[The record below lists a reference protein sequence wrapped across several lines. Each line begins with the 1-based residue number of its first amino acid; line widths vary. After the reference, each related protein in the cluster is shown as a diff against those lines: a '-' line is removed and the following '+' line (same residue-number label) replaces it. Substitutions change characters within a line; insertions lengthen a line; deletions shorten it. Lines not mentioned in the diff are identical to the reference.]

1 MSAKPA
7 PETDGFRGKSLRTA
21 SWKSCIPQSAILKL
35 HPGGSRMASPVLTPP
50 ATPTPVDSIAAAL
63 DRIGPLTGLPFEE
76 RIWLAQHGEEVV
88 AQPGDVLFEEGNPA
102 DRMILILKGEIHVR
116 RRSGGPM
123 ELFIGRAGQMTGYL
137 PFSRMKTSGG
147 QGFAVS
153 PVWALLIHKSLF
165 PEMLAAIPS
174 MAQRV
179 VSTLL
184 DRVREVTRIEQQ
196 AEKLTALGKLAANL
210 AHELNN
216 PASAAQRA
224 AASLVTELRANRR
237 NRLKFVNLCMSKL
250 QIESIGAW
258 EQKVLGGPNGELA
271 HPIPQSAT
279 ALIAGEEAIREWLV
293 ALGCEDPW
301 EIAPQLAEQGV
312 NVADLDELRAF
323 LNPNEAC
330 VSLQF
335 FARYLRSTR
344 SADTLVNSTARIFDL
359 ISAVK
364 TYSYMDR
371 APILEIDVP
380 AGLDATVQMLQSR
393 MNHIQIARDYEPNL
407 PYISAYGSELN
418 QVWTALIEN
427 ALDALGNQGELRL
440 TCRLEGEMLL
450 VEIWDTGPGIPP
462 ELQDRIFEPFFTTKP
477 PGLGLGLGLD
487 NAMRIVRKHRG
498 HLSVRSEPGSTC
510 FRVRLPLD
518 QLQAY

>member
-1 MSAKPA
+1 MPFSSPA
-7 PETDGFRGKSLRTA
+7 LA
-21 SWKSCIPQSAILKL
+21 A
-35 HPGGSRMASPVLTPP
+35 PP
-50 ATPTPVDSIAAAL
+50 TPTPPEEIAEAIE
-63 DRIGPLTGLPFEE
+63 RIVPLHGLPFED
-76 RIWLAQHGEEVV
+76 RLWLARHGQEVV
-88 AQPGDVLFEEGNPA
+88 AQPGDILYEEGTPA
-102 DRMILILKGEIHVR
+102 DRMILIMKGEIHVR

-137 PFSRMKTSGG
+137 PFSRMKASGG

-165 PEMLAAIPS
+165 PEMLQAIPS

-196 AEKLTALGKLAANL
+196 AEKLNALGKLAGNL

-224 AASLVTELRANRR
+224 ASSLVTELRANRQ
-237 NRLKFVNLCMSKL
+237 NRFKLVNLCLSQE
-250 QIESIGAW
+250 QIEAVQAW
-258 EQKVLGGPNGELA
+258 EREIFSRV
-271 HPIPQSAT
+271 IPPDAQSAT
-279 ALIAGEEAIREWLV
+279 SIIVREEAIRAWLA
-293 ALGCEDPW
+293 ALGAAQPW
-301 EIAPQLAEQGV
+301 DIAPQLAEQDV
-312 NVADLDELRAF
+312 SIADLEELES
-323 LNPNEAC
+323 LLGGEATT
-330 VSLQF
+330 VSLEY
-335 FARYLRSTR
+335 FARFLRTSR
-344 SADTLVNSTARIFDL
+344 SVDTLVHSTARIFDL

-371 APILEIDVP
+371 APILEVDVP
-380 AGLDATVQMLQSR
+380 AGLDATLQMFQSR
-393 MNHIQIARDYEPNL
+393 MTNVLITRDYQPGL
-407 PYISAYGSELN
+407 PRISAYGSELN

-427 ALDALGNQGELRL
+427 ALDALGNSGNLRI
-440 TCRLEGEMLL
+440 TCRPEAEMLL

-477 PGLGLGLGLD
+477 PGQGLGLGLD

-498 HLSVRSEPGSTC
+498 HLSVKSEPGSTC